1 MRRTITAANILAAVM
16 LAAPLPATSA
26 DDFKVSQLD
35 QDLRDLRR
43 QVQEQQRQIE
53 SLRTQ
58 LAHPGAPVPSRP
70 AAAPAPDPTA
80 WVDASKWQRIRPGMS
95 ELEVV
100 SVLGPPSSMRSQ
112 DGARVL
118 LYAMEIGS
126 SGFLGGSV
134 TFRDRVVTEVQN
146 PVLK

>member
-1 MRRTITAANILAAVM
+1 
-16 LAAPLPATSA
+16 
-26 DDFKVSQLD
+26 
-35 QDLRDLRR
+35 
-43 QVQEQQRQIE
+43 
-53 SLRTQ
+53 
-58 LAHPGAPVPSRP
+58 
-70 AAAPAPDPTA
+70 
-80 WVDASKWQRIRPGMS
+80 MS

-112 DGARVL
+112 AGTRVL